1 MSADLGRSE
10 SQEAALRA
18 QRSVAAKSVATAF
31 FLTGSKLAV
40 GLFTG
45 SLGVLSEAAHSGLDL
60 VAAGMTWLSVH
71 LSAKPADVDHHYGHH
86 KIDNFSA
93 LFETLLLLVTCVWI
107 IWEAVQRLFYRP
119 VAVEVNAWSFGVI
132 VLAIVLDYGRSRSL
146 LRVAR
151 ETRSSALEA
160 DALHFSSDIGSS
172 SVVLLGLLFTK
183 LGYPQADSIGA
194 LGVALLVIWIA
205 VRLGKKAIDALLD
218 RAPAGHAERAAA
230 AALAVTG
237 VRNVRDVR
245 VRHAGP
251 RHFVDLKVLIDP
263 ATSTASAHG
272 LAEQVESEV
281 ARRLSN
287 ADVVVHVE
295 PDLRRVPDLGEAVFA
310 LAEGLGARAHA
321 LELHRTPSGLEA
333 EVHLEWPLHFTLAE
347 AHDRAS
353 RFEEELRAHF
363 PNVAAVRTHLEASGV
378 YETQTSRDV
387 TESESALVR
396 AVYDRAAAVAGV
408 LRVESVRLLEKRGRL
423 WVSLACW
430 LDPRV
435 ELPEADRIT
444 TRVEMAVT
452 ALDPRIADVRVHAE
466 PAESIF

>member
-1 MSADLGRSE
+1 MSTDRGFE
-10 SQEAALRA
+10 EARAASLRA
-18 QRSVAAKSVATAF
+18 QSRVAAASVGTAL

-40 GLFTG
+40 GLLTG

-71 LSAKPADVDHHYGHH
+71 LSSKPADMDHHYGHH

-93 LFETLLLLVTCVWI
+93 LFETVLLLVTCVWI

-119 VAVEVNAWSFGVI
+119 VAVEVNVWSFGVI
-132 VLAIVLDYGRSRSL
+132 LLAIVLDYVRSRSL

-172 SVVLLGLLFTK
+172 AVVLVGLVFTK

-205 VRLGKKAIDALLD
+205 VRLGKKATDALLD
-218 RAPAGHAERAAA
+218 RAKAGHAESAAA
-230 AALAVTG
+230 AALAVAG
-237 VRNVRDVR
+237 VRDVRDVR

-263 ATSTASAHG
+263 AASTASAHA
-272 LAEQVESEV
+272 LAEQVEFEV
-281 ARRLSN
+281 ARKLSD
-287 ADVVVHVE
+287 ADVLVHVE
-295 PDLRRVPDLGEAVFA
+295 PDLGRIPDLRDAVFA
-310 LAEGLGARAHA
+310 LAEGLAARAHA
-321 LELHRTPSGLEA
+321 LELHSTPGGLEA
-333 EVHLEWPLHFTLAE
+333 EVHLEWPPHTTLAD
-347 AHDRAS
+347 AHNRAS
-353 RFEEELRAHF
+353 RFEEELRALF
-363 PNVAAVRTHLEASGV
+363 PHVVAVRTHLEASDTSGM
-378 YETQTSRDV
+378 QTSRDI
-387 TESESALVR
+387 TEAEGDLSRRLLER
-396 AVYDRAAAVAGV
+396 ARAVAGV
-408 LRVESVRLLEKRGRL
+408 VTARGVRLLEKRGRL
-423 WVSLACW
+423 WVSLTCK
-430 LDPRV
+430 LDPLI

-444 TRVEMAVT
+444 TAVEMAVR

-466 PAESIF
+466 PEEFGR